1 MQIFRTRWSGPYEML
16 QQELLEPTLM
26 IPFRILADQK
36 IIAFSEEGEEELNLD
51 FTTIQYINELSK
63 MQGLEKA
70 QNLINYATTTEQL
83 KQLSPSVAL
92 KTYEVIK
99 ELSLIF
105 RIPLTLQ
112 MSEQEFVAEQQQQQ
126 ALKMQAMQ
134 GQIGMGGVPNAE
146 PVGEVPEVL

>member
-1 MQIFRTRWSGPYEML
+1 
-16 QQELLEPTLM
+16 
-26 IPFRILADQK
+26 
-36 IIAFSEEGEEELNLD
+36 
-51 FTTIQYINELSK
+51 